1 MEEDS
6 AAREKERE
14 SRQILRQ
21 VQEHLFHAHISLG
34 ALRETVG
41 MVDVLHHPT
50 NPLGVLNYVTPR
62 KNTAWVSGSM
72 IEQGLEYLSKLE
84 RTRRVQYVEGLFPPM
99 FAKELRN
106 LDLKVEREVP
116 MMVYKPAGING
127 VVPPAAKI
135 PEMPDGVTIQ
145 QATDQRSIE
154 LWWYVWRNAHYD
166 VLTLGVEPLF
176 VGRDMA
182 ALKSGQQIDILA
194 YRHGFPV
201 GVTRVSIH
209 EQTAHIL
216 ALALMKEVRTG
227 AMVRVL
233 QAAAMK
239 AAIERGAAL
248 IYAPGESEDDRRL
261 CRDMGF
267 VDFGSIVCYAAES
280 DQAREDSNDSFLDQP
295 VLAL

>member
-1 MEEDS
+1 MEDS
-6 AAREKERE
+6 AARDRERE
-14 SRQILRQ
+14 TKQILRQ
-21 VQEHLFHAHISLG
+21 VQEHLFHAHMSLG
-34 ALRETVG
+34 AVRENVG

-50 NPLGVLNYVTPR
+50 NPLGILNYVTPR
-62 KNTAWVSGSM
+62 KGTAWVSGSM
-72 IEQGLEYLSKLE
+72 IERGLEYLHKLE
-84 RTRRVQYVEGLFPPM
+84 RTPRVHYIEGLFPPM
-99 FAKELRN
+99 FAKELRK

-116 MMVYKPAGING
+116 VMVYKPGGING
-127 VVPPAAKI
+127 TMPPEVKL
-135 PEMPDGVTIQ
+135 PEAPDGVSLQ
-145 QATDQRSIE
+145 HATDQRSIE

-216 ALALMKEVRTG
+216 ALAVMKEARTPS
-227 AMVRVL
+227 MTRLL

-239 AAIERGAAL
+239 AALERDCSL
-248 IYAPGESEDDRRL
+248 IFAPGESEDDRKL
-261 CRDMGF
+261 CREMGF

-280 DQAREDSNDSFLDQP
+280 DSAREDSNDRLLDQP
-295 VLAL
+295 VLSL